1 MKIFGKGLSEYF
13 GFTKWFLVLI
23 LVVGITRL
31 ALSLAGVPNSTDKW
45 LSITVVLLI
54 AVLYY
59 GARVHTS
66 GFGSY
71 KRLLPTYWTLTFT
84 SQVFVAAAIVLAILT
99 GHDNIFTAPEYS
111 GGGDGKTW
119 SHAGAHLLVGVVIAP
134 LLAWLVGS
142 VVMFIAKRIAPAKG
156 TPAAGAAQS

>member
-1 MKIFGKGLSEYF
+1 MKIFGKGLAEYF
-13 GFTKWFLVLI
+13 AFTKLFLVLV
-23 LVVGITRL
+23 LAVGIVRL

-54 AVLYY
+54 GVLYY
-59 GARVHTS
+59 GVRVHTS

-71 KRLLPTYWTLTFT
+71 KQLLPTYWTLTFT
-84 SQVFVAAAIVLAILT
+84 SQVFVAATIVLAILT

-119 SHAGAHLLVGVVIAP
+119 FHAGAHVVVGAVIMP
-134 LLAWLVGS
+134 LLAWLIGS
-142 VVMFIAKRIAPAKG
+142 VVMFIAKRVSPAKG
-156 TPAAGAAQS
+156 APAAGVAQS